1 MKRTKSLL
9 DIIIQGAEDVFYI
22 WKREI
27 RKCFKD
33 QGVFIFFV
41 LVPLGYPLLYAFIY
55 TQEVVREVPIVAVD
69 EDHSFLSR
77 EFIRKVDATPDVEIL
92 AYSNDMADAQQAMR
106 EHKAYGILRIPSDFS
121 KKINNINFW
130 EQAHVQA
137 YVDMS
142 SMFYYKCLYS
152 SCTDVSLAM
161 NRKIKIQRMGNTT
174 TDREEEISTYP
185 IEYTNVALFNPQSGY
200 ACFLIPAVLMLILQ
214 QTLVFGIGMSA
225 GTAVETNRFRNLVPI
240 NRHYNGTIRIVFGKA
255 LCYLMIYMVASSWVL
270 LVVPHVF
277 SLNQLAHPVSLS
289 LFILAYLLACIFFA
303 MTVSVFVRNRE
314 KPMILFAFFS
324 VPMLFLSGISWPGS
338 GIPEFWKYVSYLFP
352 STFGINGFVRM
363 NNLSA
368 ELPDVAPEYHALWI
382 QTGVYFLTTC
392 LVYRGQILMSRLRT
406 IRQHRLMKA
415 KMALKN
421 VPADSGEIQ

>member
-1 MKRTKSLL
+1 MKKRKSLL

-33 QGVFIFFV
+33 QGVLIFFI

-55 TQEVVREVPIVAVD
+55 TQEVVREVPVVAVD

-77 EFIRKVDATPDVEIL
+77 EFIRKVDATPDVQII
-92 AYSNDMADAQQAMR
+92 AYSNDMADAKLAMM

-121 KKINNINFW
+121 KKINHINLW
-130 EQAHVQA
+130 EQAYVQA
-137 YVDMS
+137 YCDMG

-152 SCTDVSLAM
+152 SCTDVSLDM

-174 TDREEEISTYP
+174 TDREEEISTSP

-225 GTAVETNRFRNLVPI
+225 GTAVETNRFKNLVPI

-255 LCYLMIYMVASSWVL
+255 LCYLMIYMLVAAWVL
-270 LVVPHVF
+270 LVVPHLF
-277 SLNQLAHPVSLS
+277 SLNQLGHPTSLS

-338 GIPEFWKYVSYLFP
+338 GIPTFWKYVSYIFP

-368 ELPDVAPEYHALWI
+368 ELADVETEYHALWL
-382 QTGVYFLTTC
+382 QTGIYFIITC
-392 LVYRGQILMSRLRT
+392 IVYRGQILMSRLRT
-406 IRQHRLMKA
+406 IRQHRAMKA
-415 KMALKN
+415 KLALKN
-421 VPADSGEIQ
+421 VAPKDGNL

>member
-1 MKRTKSLL
+1 MKKSKSLL
-9 DIIIQGAEDVFYI
+9 DIIIEGTEDIFYI
-22 WKREI
+22 WKREMI
-27 RKCFKD
+27 KCFKD
-33 QGVFIFFV
+33 QGVLIFFI
-41 LVPLGYPLLYAFIY
+41 LVPLGYPMLYAFIY
-55 TQEVVREVPIVAVD
+55 NEEVVHKVPVVAVD

-77 EFIRKVDATPDVEIL
+77 EFIRKVGASPDVQIL
-92 AYSNDMADAQQAMR
+92 GYSNDMTDAEQAMK

-137 YVDMS
+137 YCDMG
-142 SMFYYKCLYS
+142 SMFYYKSLYS
-152 SCTDVSLAM
+152 ACTDVSLEM

-174 TDREEEISTYP
+174 TNREEEVSTYP
-185 IEYTNVALFNPQSGY
+185 IEYSNVALFNPQSGY

-214 QTLVFGIGMSA
+214 QTLVFGIGLSA

-255 LCYLMIYMVASSWVL
+255 LCYLMIYMLTATWVL
-270 LVVPHVF
+270 LVVPHLF
-277 SLNQLAHPVSLS
+277 SLNQLDHPATLS
-289 LFILAYLLACIFFA
+289 LFSLAYLLSCIFFA

-338 GIPEFWKYVSYLFP
+338 GIPVFWKYVSYLFP
-352 STFGINGFVRM
+352 STFGINGFVRI

-368 ELPDVAPEYHALWI
+368 DLADVKFEYHALWL
-382 QTGVYFLTTC
+382 QTGIYFVTTC
-392 LVYRGQILMSRLRT
+392 FVYRGQILMSRLRT
-406 IRQHRLMKA
+406 IKKHREMKA
-415 KMALKN
+415 KLAKESLAGDGD
-421 VPADSGEIQ
+421 VQ